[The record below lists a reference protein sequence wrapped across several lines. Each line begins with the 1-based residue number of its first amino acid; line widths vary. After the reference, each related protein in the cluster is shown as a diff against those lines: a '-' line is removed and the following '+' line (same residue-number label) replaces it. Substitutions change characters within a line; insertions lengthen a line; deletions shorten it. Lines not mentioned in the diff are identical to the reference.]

1 MKMNLDVTKLHYS
14 EQILPVPW
22 HFVILRFH
30 SILNL
35 KGLDSNALPHLRWAG
50 QSLYTMTA
58 SLTHRIIDHWNILK
72 IVESLPNEVY
82 LENWGA

>member
-50 QSLYTMTA
+50 QSL
-58 SLTHRIIDHWNILK
+58 DIL
-72 IVESLPNEVY
+72 
-82 LENWGA
+82 